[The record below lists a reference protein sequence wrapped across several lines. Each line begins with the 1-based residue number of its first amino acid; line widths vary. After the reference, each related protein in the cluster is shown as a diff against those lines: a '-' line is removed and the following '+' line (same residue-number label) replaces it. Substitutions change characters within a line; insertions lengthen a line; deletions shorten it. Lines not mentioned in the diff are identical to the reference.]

1 MPFISCRIFRPS
13 LCIVLLGLLMI
24 GGGSLAAWARSPQHA
39 ADWNAPAIDWKDI
52 ASGIKE
58 ATRTGKQVVMVFHA
72 PWCSSCKKFREVFK
86 DPSVIEVSR
95 NFVMILIDADADKVA
110 NGAFAPDGTYVPRTI
125 FLDWEGNIRTELR
138 GSTDPEHP
146 HTIDISGPGE
156 LLSLM
161 RKAAGPAAVTSGE
174 QARQ

>member
-1 MPFISCRIFRPS
+1 MSFTSSRILRPS
-13 LCIVLLGLLMI
+13 LSIVLLALLMI
-24 GGGSLAAWARSPQHA
+24 GGGWTAAGAHSPQHA

-58 ATRTGKQVVMVFHA
+58 ATRTQKQVVMVFHA

-86 DPSVIEVSR
+86 DPGVIEASR
-95 NFVMILIDADADKVA
+95 DLVMILIDADDDKIA
-110 NGAFAPDGTYVPRTI
+110 NGAFSPDGTYVPRTI

-161 RKAAGPAAVTSGE
+161 RKAARPAAATSGQ